1 MYDEQKDEEIE
12 IDLMEVFHL
21 FLKRWWLI
29 IGCGI
34 LCAAAAFGFTKAFVT
49 PQYKATSMIY
59 ILSKTTSISS
69 AIDLQLGKQL
79 TVDFQ
84 TLATSRTVVE
94 RVIDDLNL
102 DTTYE
107 ELVQQIT
114 VTNPSGS
121 QILEI
126 SVLDPD
132 PQMACDI
139 SNAMSDTTAERVAE
153 VMVTDKPSMVDDAV
167 VPKHPAAPNTLKNTA
182 IAGFIGMVL
191 VMALLLL
198 NYLLDDRLK
207 TEEDIRKYLDLNTL
221 ASIPLIKSEKV
232 SKPKKK
238 GSGKKA
244 AK

>member
-132 PQMACDI
+132 PQLACDI

-153 VMVTDKPSMVDDAV
+153 VMVTDKPSTVDDAV
-167 VPKHPAAPNTLKNTA
+167 VPKHPATPNTLKNTA

-221 ASIPLIKSEKV
+221 ASIPLIKNEKV

-244 AK
+244 A

>member
-1 MYDEQKDEEIE
+1 MYDEQKDEEME
-12 IDLMEVFHL
+12 IDLIEVFHL

-29 IGCGI
+29 VGCGI

-94 RVIDDLNL
+94 RVIDELNL

-107 ELVQQIT
+107 ELVEQIT

-126 SVLDPD
+126 AVLDPD

-153 VMVTDKPSMVDDAV
+153 VMITDLS
-167 VPKHPAAPNTLKNTA
+167 
-182 IAGFIGMVL
+182 
-191 VMALLLL
+191 
-198 NYLLDDRLK
+198 
-207 TEEDIRKYLDLNTL
+207 
-221 ASIPLIKSEKV
+221 LIHI
-232 SKPKKK
+232 
-238 GSGKKA
+238 
-244 AK
+244 

>member
-1 MYDEQKDEEIE
+1 MYDEQKDDEME
-12 IDLMEVFHL
+12 IDLIEVLHL

-29 IGCGI
+29 ISCGI

-94 RVIDDLNL
+94 RVIDELNL

-107 ELVQQIT
+107 ELVKQIT

-126 SVLDPD
+126 AVLDPD

-153 VMVTDKPSMVDDAV
+153 VMVTDKPSTVDDAV
-167 VPKHPAAPNTLKNTA
+167 VPEYPATPNTLKNTA
-182 IAGFIGMVL
+182 IAGVIGMLL
-191 VMALLLL
+191 VMAVLLV

-207 TEEDIRKYLDLNTL
+207 TEEDVMKYLELNTL
-221 ASIPLIKSEKV
+221 ASIPLDKGEKASKS
-232 SKPKKK
+232 KKK
-238 GSGKKA
+238 GHGKKA
-244 AK
+244 A